1 MIMIM
6 IMISFISSLCYY
18 IEKDFDSGFT
28 DIPTAFYWVVIT
40 MTTVG
45 YGDIFPVSGLGKFVG
60 TFCAI
65 SGALTMSLPLPVI
78 VSNFE
83 KYYEDQIKLDL
94 LRDRR
99 AKYVDTPALNLFSFN
114 VIRHICCFDMGRVN
128 IFCSKHK
135 DCDLAALI
143 VNKVYYSVTK
153 KILQESRGSES

>member
-1 MIMIM
+1 MCQYLTCNNTIL
-6 IMISFISSLCYY
+6 SLPFSSLCYY
-18 IEKDFDSGFT
+18 IEKDFGSGFT

-99 AKYVDTPALNLFSFN
+99 AKYVETFSIN
-114 VIRHICCFDMGRVN
+114 YNNQLSTTTIN
-128 IFCSKHK
+128 
-135 DCDLAALI
+135 
-143 VNKVYYSVTK
+143 
-153 KILQESRGSES
+153 

>member
-1 MIMIM
+1 MYVLLPALILSYI
-6 IMISFISSLCYY
+6 FSLCYY
-18 IEKDFDSGFT
+18 IEMDFDSGFT

-99 AKYVDTPALNLFSFN
+99 AKYVCIKGS
-114 VIRHICCFDMGRVN
+114 
-128 IFCSKHK
+128 
-135 DCDLAALI
+135 
-143 VNKVYYSVTK
+143 TK
-153 KILQESRGSES
+153 KNVFRNISQIRGGGRYS

>member
-1 MIMIM
+1 
-6 IMISFISSLCYY
+6 
-18 IEKDFDSGFT
+18 
-28 DIPTAFYWVVIT
+28 

-99 AKYVDTPALNLFSFN
+99 AKYVEIILSINL
-114 VIRHICCFDMGRVN
+114 
-128 IFCSKHK
+128 
-135 DCDLAALI
+135 
-143 VNKVYYSVTK
+143 
-153 KILQESRGSES
+153 LQVSQSLEPTLSHYHVSQ

>member
-1 MIMIM
+1 MIIVKHCD
-6 IMISFISSLCYY
+6 IATV
-18 IEKDFDSGFT
+18 KT
-28 DIPTAFYWVVIT
+28 DVENRWAIIT

-99 AKYVDTPALNLFSFN
+99 AKYVDTPELNLYLCQSQL
-114 VIRHICCFDMGRVN
+114 M
-128 IFCSKHK
+128 
-135 DCDLAALI
+135 
-143 VNKVYYSVTK
+143 
-153 KILQESRGSES
+153 

>member
-1 MIMIM
+1 MGMILSISGLIFSRSISCIMIAY
-6 IMISFISSLCYY
+6 ICFFWPSSYLIFFSLCYY
-18 IEKDFDSGFT
+18 IEMDFDSGFT

-99 AKYVDTPALNLFSFN
+99 AKYVDTHSINFHLSIDYL
-114 VIRHICCFDMGRVN
+114 MG
-128 IFCSKHK
+128 IPSKSTITR
-135 DCDLAALI
+135 LI
-143 VNKVYYSVTK
+143 K
-153 KILQESRGSES
+153 KKLTF

>member
-1 MIMIM
+1 M
-6 IMISFISSLCYY
+6 
-18 IEKDFDSGFT
+18 DFDSGFT

-45 YGDIFPVSGLGKFVG
+45 YGDIFPVSGLGKLVG

-94 LRDRR
+94 LRGRR
-99 AKYVDTPALNLFSFN
+99 AKYVDT
-114 VIRHICCFDMGRVN
+114 VN
-128 IFCSKHK
+128 IDNIEDQK
-135 DCDLAALI
+135 L
-143 VNKVYYSVTK
+143 NTK
-153 KILQESRGSES
+153 THIFKFEK

>member
-1 MIMIM
+1 M
-6 IMISFISSLCYY
+6 
-18 IEKDFDSGFT
+18 DFDSGFT

-99 AKYVDTPALNLFSFN
+99 AKYVDYTLSINLLQVSQSLEPTLS
-114 VIRHICCFDMGRVN
+114 H
-128 IFCSKHK
+128 
-135 DCDLAALI
+135 
-143 VNKVYYSVTK
+143 YYVS
-153 KILQESRGSES
+153 Q

>member
-1 MIMIM
+1 M
-6 IMISFISSLCYY
+6 
-18 IEKDFDSGFT
+18 DFDSGFT

-45 YGDIFPVSGLGKFVG
+45 YGDIFPVSGLGKLVG

-94 LRDRR
+94 LRGRR
-99 AKYVDTPALNLFSFN
+99 AKYVDT
-114 VIRHICCFDMGRVN
+114 VN
-128 IFCSKHK
+128 IDNIESQKQTQIFTNMKSQFSTQIFCRRAEGQKAEEEER
-135 DCDLAALI
+135 LRELG
-143 VNKVYYSVTK
+143 YS
-153 KILQESRGSES
+153 IAGCPI

>member
-1 MIMIM
+1 MQSIIYTLVQSGPELALLGMILSISGLIFSRSISYMIACFCFFWPSSYL
-6 IMISFISSLCYY
+6 IFFSLCYY
-18 IEKDFDSGFT
+18 IEMDFDSGFT

-99 AKYVDTPALNLFSFN
+99 AKYVCIKGS
-114 VIRHICCFDMGRVN
+114 
-128 IFCSKHK
+128 
-135 DCDLAALI
+135 
-143 VNKVYYSVTK
+143 TK
-153 KILQESRGSES
+153 KEYSFRNIS

>member
-1 MIMIM
+1 
-6 IMISFISSLCYY
+6 
-18 IEKDFDSGFT
+18 
-28 DIPTAFYWVVIT
+28 

-45 YGDIFPVSGLGKFVG
+45 YGDIFPVSGLGKLVG

-99 AKYVDTPALNLFSFN
+99 AKYVDDTLSINLLQVSQSLEPTLS
-114 VIRHICCFDMGRVN
+114 H
-128 IFCSKHK
+128 
-135 DCDLAALI
+135 
-143 VNKVYYSVTK
+143 YYVS
-153 KILQESRGSES
+153 Q

>member
-1 MIMIM
+1 MYVLLLALILSYI
-6 IMISFISSLCYY
+6 FSLCYY
-18 IEKDFDSGFT
+18 IEMDFDSGFT

-99 AKYVDTPALNLFSFN
+99 AKYVCIKGS
-114 VIRHICCFDMGRVN
+114 
-128 IFCSKHK
+128 
-135 DCDLAALI
+135 
-143 VNKVYYSVTK
+143 TK
-153 KILQESRGSES
+153 KNVFRNIS

>member
-1 MIMIM
+1 
-6 IMISFISSLCYY
+6 
-18 IEKDFDSGFT
+18 
-28 DIPTAFYWVVIT
+28 

-99 AKYVDTPALNLFSFN
+99 AKYVDYTLSINLLQVSQSLEPTLS
-114 VIRHICCFDMGRVN
+114 H
-128 IFCSKHK
+128 
-135 DCDLAALI
+135 
-143 VNKVYYSVTK
+143 YYVS
-153 KILQESRGSES
+153 Q

>member
-1 MIMIM
+1 MILILLL
-6 IMISFISSLCYY
+6 SSLCYY
-18 IEKDFDSGFT
+18 IEMDFDSGFT

-99 AKYVDTPALNLFSFN
+99 AKYVDYTLSINLLQVSQSLEPTLS
-114 VIRHICCFDMGRVN
+114 H
-128 IFCSKHK
+128 
-135 DCDLAALI
+135 
-143 VNKVYYSVTK
+143 YYVS
-153 KILQESRGSES
+153 Q

>member
-1 MIMIM
+1 MKNSYKELGLLVLF
-6 IMISFISSLCYY
+6 ISIAGLLFSSLCYF
-18 IEKDFDSGFT
+18 IEREEEKTKYTS
-28 DIPTAFYWVVIT
+28 IPNAFYWVVIT

-99 AKYVDTPALNLFSFN
+99 AKYVCIKGS
-114 VIRHICCFDMGRVN
+114 
-128 IFCSKHK
+128 
-135 DCDLAALI
+135 
-143 VNKVYYSVTK
+143 TK
-153 KILQESRGSES
+153 KNVFRNIS

>member
-1 MIMIM
+1 MTTIHPN
-6 IMISFISSLCYY
+6 FTSLCYY
-18 IEKDFDSGFT
+18 IEMDFDSGFT

-45 YGDIFPVSGLGKFVG
+45 YGDIFPVSGLGKLVG

-94 LRDRR
+94 LRGRR
-99 AKYVDTPALNLFSFN
+99 AKYVDTFS
-114 VIRHICCFDMGRVN
+114 I
-128 IFCSKHK
+128 
-135 DCDLAALI
+135 DLTTFAI
-143 VNKVYYSVTK
+143 S
-153 KILQESRGSES
+153 